1 MAENL
6 FVHHYSAIGIS
17 AVQYKKRWT
26 SFLCVVIRRKTCF
39 VIPQKSGRMKRA
51 FRRKKCLTPPS
62 RLPDGCAVT
71 PHRVI
76 PGCRC
81 LRGMQS
87 IPLKNKRRVKRR
99 GGRSPP
105 LQKISTDIL
114 YGVFLNYSGWNLHHK
129 NRCKNQCTADQVDN
143 GITFSKQQPS
153 PDYGEN

>member
-62 RLPDGCAVT
+62 RLPDGCSVT
-71 PHRVI
+71 PHRVV
-76 PGCRC
+76 PGAGDA
-81 LRGMQS
+81 RGQR
-87 IPLKNKRRVKRR
+87 K
-99 GGRSPP
+99 PP

-114 YGVFLNYSGWNLHHK
+114 YGVFLNCSGWNLHHK